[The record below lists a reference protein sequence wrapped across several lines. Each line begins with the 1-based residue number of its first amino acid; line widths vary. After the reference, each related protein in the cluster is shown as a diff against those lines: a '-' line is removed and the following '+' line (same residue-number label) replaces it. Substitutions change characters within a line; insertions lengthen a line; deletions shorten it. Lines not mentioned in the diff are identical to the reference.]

1 VIAVEQ
7 KAAETNFKIGII
19 KDLRKQELITEAQMK
34 KALQL
39 LCRIEKTTVTNRHE
53 RSIT

>member
-1 VIAVEQ
+1 MEQ
-7 KAAETNFKIGII
+7 KAAETNLKIGII

-39 LCRIEKTTVTNRHE
+39 IHHAEQNTLDE
-53 RSIT
+53 RGA